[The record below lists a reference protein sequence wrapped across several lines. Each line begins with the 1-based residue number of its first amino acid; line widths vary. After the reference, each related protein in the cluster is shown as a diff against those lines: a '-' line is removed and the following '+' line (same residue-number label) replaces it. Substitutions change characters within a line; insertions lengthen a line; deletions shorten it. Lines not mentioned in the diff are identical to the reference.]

1 MKLNTFCNLPQTQLK
16 LLQKEQLKKTAET
29 TGDLIGSK
37 IVNKIIKSSKN
48 HDKILQIQLKG
59 KQKHLEKDIYL
70 QKKGRQLLIS

>member
-1 MKLNTFCNLPQTQLK
+1 MQSAIDTIKTNSQRAI
-16 LLQKEQLKKTAET
+16 KKTAQT

>member
-1 MKLNTFCNLPQTQLK
+1 MQSAIDTIKTNSK
-16 LLQKEQLKKTAET
+16 RAIKKTAQT

-37 IVNKIIKSSKN
+37 IVNEIIKSSKN

>member
-1 MKLNTFCNLPQTQLK
+1 MQSAIDTIKTTSK
-16 LLQKEQLKKTAET
+16 RAIKKTAET

-59 KQKHLEKDIYL
+59 KQKHLEKIY
-70 QKKGRQLLIS
+70 ISKRKADNY

>member
-16 LLQKEQLKKTAET
+16 LLQKVQLKKTAET

-59 KQKHLEKDIYL
+59 KQKYLEKIY
-70 QKKGRQLLIS
+70 ISKRKADNY